1 LNIVSNCTLGHE
13 VFWMKCHQISLT
25 AAERRI
31 PVYAEALYNR
41 KALVQ
46 TLTEDTG
53 ETMPELLY
61 TFD

>member
-1 LNIVSNCTLGHE
+1 
-13 VFWMKCHQISLT
+13 M

-46 TLTEDTG
+46 KLIEDTG
-53 ETMPELLY
+53 ETEWDDASMPEMLAMLLEEGADVEQY
-61 TFD
+61 RC